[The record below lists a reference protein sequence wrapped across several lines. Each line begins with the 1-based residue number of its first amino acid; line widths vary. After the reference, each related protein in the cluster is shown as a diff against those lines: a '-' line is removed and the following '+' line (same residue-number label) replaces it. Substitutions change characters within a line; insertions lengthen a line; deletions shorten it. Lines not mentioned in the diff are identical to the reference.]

1 MGGGI
6 KGREKCPA
14 LTSLAMLTKSN
25 KWYRPVIATGT
36 VLLRVVDLHTG
47 TKSTIT
53 GSVLAVPVV

>member
-6 KGREKCPA
+6 KGREKFPA

-36 VLLRVVDLHTG
+36 VLLPVVDLHTG
-47 TKSTIT
+47 TQYYYR
-53 GSVLAVPVV
+53 